1 MENSIGLKRN
11 YLFVSGDRECGG
23 NFTVDSM
30 VISSPNYP
38 LPYDH
43 NASCDWVLTVHP
55 DYNVTF
61 LFTAMDLEF
70 HQNCLYD
77 YVEVNSR
84 YKVISSFP
92 TQLT

>member
-1 MENSIGLKRN
+1 M
-11 YLFVSGDRECGG
+11 
-23 NFTVDSM
+23 DSM

-43 NASCDWVLTVHP
+43 NASCDWILTVHP

-84 YKVISSFP
+84 YKVKVCVLLSSHEHYICSVYFKMP
-92 TQLT
+92 TIVTVASIF

>member
-1 MENSIGLKRN
+1 M
-11 YLFVSGDRECGG
+11 
-23 NFTVDSM
+23 DSM

-38 LPYDH
+38 LPYDN
-43 NASCDWVLTVHP
+43 NASCDWILTVHP

-84 YKVISSFP
+84 YKFVSNSAHTSMISVPFVKSKIS
-92 TQLT
+92 TIVSLV